1 MIHHIVLFRL
11 ADKDGRTAAEWASEG
26 KRRAESLRTT
36 VHGAEA
42 LQVFV
47 NMPGADTG
55 NYHLMLH
62 GVFPDETALHDYAV
76 HEKHLEFV
84 AFIKS
89 VLAENGRACIDYTE

>member
-11 ADKDGRTAAEWASEG
+11 ADKDGRTAAEWAAEG
-26 KRRAESLRTT
+26 KIRAESLRTT
-36 VHGAEA
+36 VPGAET
-42 LQVFV
+42 LQVFL
-47 NMPGADTG
+47 NMPAADAG

-62 GVFPDETALHDYAV
+62 GVFADGTALKTYAV

-84 AFIKS
+84 AFIRS

>member
-11 ADKDGRTAAEWASEG
+11 ADKNGKTAAEWAAEG
-26 KRRAESLRTT
+26 KIRAESLRQT
-36 VHGAEA
+36 VPGAET
-42 LQVFV
+42 LQVLV
-47 NMPGADTG
+47 NSPEADAG

-62 GVFPDETALHDYAV
+62 GIFADMTALHNYAV

-89 VLAENGRACIDYTE
+89 VLAPGGRACIDYTE